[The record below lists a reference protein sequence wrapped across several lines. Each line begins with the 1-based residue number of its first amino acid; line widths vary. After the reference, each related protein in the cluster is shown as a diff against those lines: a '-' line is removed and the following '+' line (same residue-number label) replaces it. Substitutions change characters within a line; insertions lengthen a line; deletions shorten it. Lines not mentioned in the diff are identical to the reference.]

1 MDTNPNRKIPLL
13 ILSVIAVLAIVILF
27 LSLDDKQKQNFTN
40 IFNFEQEEPETEEP
54 VKEVHTIE
62 EIFNLANNEM
72 LNKEYLYC
80 KVYVEKVAYNNNK
93 NNWGFNFIDKI
104 YMSKENDYI
113 DYNEKLHYFVNNG
126 VWFKEPIDSD
136 PTIILK
142 DYTIPITAKQIDD
155 DRIDGALC
163 YVFYDESTNKYFY
176 IKQSTETIAYIKET
190 IGEVNYIYS
199 FSNAKVSIDHKVK
212 RSALEK

>member
-80 KVYVEKVAYNNNK
+80 KVYVGKVAYNNNK

-126 VWFKEPIDSD
+126 VWFKEPIDSE

-142 DYTIPITAKQIDD
+142 DYTIPTTAKQIDD
-155 DRIDGALC
+155 DRIDGVLC